1 MTEASDLNNSSKFKI
16 ELCDSEIS
24 GSFIIYLLTT
34 LSKCME
40 PSLYEDIT
48 DHLNIV
54 KVPGHNHVVGTNQW
68 YDVPRQHFAI
78 PITADF

>member
-1 MTEASDLNNSSKFKI
+1 MKSS
-16 ELCDSEIS
+16 
-24 GSFIIYLLTT
+24 GRFIIFILIT
-34 LSKCME
+34 LSKCKE
-40 PSLYEDIT
+40 SSQYEDIT

-54 KVPGHNHVVGTNQW
+54 KVPGHVVGTNQW